1 MPRVWLFAMLLAPA
15 VAFQPAPRASV
26 QRRLQLAEPL
36 RIFGLFGDDE
46 GKKRKEAAK
55 EAAWKEQQAMLK
67 RRRDANDRGEDLV
80 YSPRNTP
87 EGRAAARGE
96 RRVVVEEET
105 PKVVAEAPKVV
116 AEAPKVVDEA
126 PASAP
131 AFPELEAA
139 TTREELE
146 AARAALVAELEAA
159 RAAATQS

>member
-1 MPRVWLFAMLLAPA
+1 
-15 VAFQPAPRASV
+15 
-26 QRRLQLAEPL
+26 
-36 RIFGLFGDDE
+36 
-46 GKKRKEAAK
+46 
-55 EAAWKEQQAMLK
+55 MLK

-96 RRVVVEEET
+96 RRVVLEGVGEWLDVPEEEAPPVVEEEA

-126 PASAP
+126 PA
-131 AFPELEAA
+131 
-139 TTREELE
+139 TREELE